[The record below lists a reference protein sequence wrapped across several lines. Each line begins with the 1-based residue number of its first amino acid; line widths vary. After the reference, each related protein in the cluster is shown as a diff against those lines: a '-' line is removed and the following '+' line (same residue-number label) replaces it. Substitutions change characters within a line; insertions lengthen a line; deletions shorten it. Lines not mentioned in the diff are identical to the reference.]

1 MWIGMGRFT
10 ITWVDVYDYLRC
22 PKIPAFKAIGLK
34 LRRLESRKRPAIKPY
49 TVGRLGERLTAA
61 LVPQLT
67 ESRRAADLEKVA
79 EGPPFKVFRQAQ
91 ETLRFLKR
99 EVERVSGEVLGRPL
113 KYSRDE
119 VRELVMED
127 VAGLVKV
134 ASKLSREFGSLQMVG
149 EGVVKSSALPSEGNV
164 DLVFSIKK
172 GKFLMAEVKNTAS
185 ISSIGKFQPS
195 FYNSISRVGA
205 LVIGK
210 RVRGDKPEYL
220 PLVRPSENVATVL
233 INPRLGVLQKVDKV
247 IPLEN
252 ILQGIWESKE
262 LGMLKR
268 QPEVPKRD
276 YCNRCP
282 WKKYCSNW
290 GRRGPP
296 ETRLDEIAKPPYLIV
311 AKGLVE
317 CGFDLDTFSLYHELQ
332 DIIWEIEHQ
341 IWSQTERPLKRLY
354 DLVETEHDSAVQIKK
369 TIARLEKKIRNDI
382 VEILATELDV
392 SKHRALKLIGYRER
406 ASRLYS
412 EISGEDFY
420 YIAPEIRPYEDDIRR
435 AVKNMSSELG
445 HWKRILPSK
454 EFREI
459 ETVQFAYTSIRMCG
473 FPDKSR
479 KLIRKAW
486 QLWELS

>member
-1 MWIGMGRFT
+1 MGRFT

-22 PKIPAFKAIGLK
+22 PKIPSFKVMGLK
-34 LRRLESRKRPAIKPY
+34 LRRLESRKRPAVKPY
-49 TVGRLGERLTAA
+49 TVGRLGERLTAE
-61 LVPQLT
+61 LIPQLT
-67 ESRRAADLEKVA
+67 ESRRAADLEKVG
-79 EGPPFKVFRQAQ
+79 EGPPLKVFRQAQ
-91 ETLRFLKR
+91 ERLSFLKR
-99 EVERVSGEVLGRPL
+99 EVERVSREVLGRPL
-113 KYSRDE
+113 KYSGGE

-127 VAGLVKV
+127 VTGLVKV

-164 DLVFSIKK
+164 DLVFSTKS

-185 ISSIGKFQPS
+185 ISSEEKFQSS

-210 RVRGDKPEYL
+210 RVSGNKPEYL

-233 INPRLGVLQKVDKV
+233 INPRLGVLQKMDKV

-252 ILQGIWESKE
+252 ILRGIWESKE
-262 LGMLKR
+262 LGMLKK

-276 YCNRCP
+276 YCERCP

-296 ETRLDEIAKPPYLIV
+296 EARLDEIAKPPYLIV
-311 AKGLVE
+311 AKGLEE

-354 DLVETEHDSAVQIKK
+354 DLVETEHDSAVQVRK

-382 VEILATELDV
+382 AEILATEMDM
-392 SKHRALKLIGYRER
+392 SKQRALKLVGYRER
-406 ASRLYS
+406 MHRFFR
-412 EISGEDFY
+412 EIHGEDFY
-420 YIAPEIRPYEDDIRR
+420 YIAPDIDPNKDDIKR
-435 AVKNMSSELG
+435 AVKNMSSELRLWR
-445 HWKRILPSK
+445 HILPNK
-454 EFREI
+454 EFRKI

-486 QLWELS
+486 QLW

>member
-1 MWIGMGRFT
+1 MGRFT

-22 PKIPAFKAIGLK
+22 PKIPSFKVMGLK
-34 LRRLESRKRPAIKPY
+34 LRRLESRKRPAVKPY
-49 TVGRLGERLTAA
+49 TVGRLGERLTAE
-61 LVPQLT
+61 LIPQLT
-67 ESRRAADLEKVA
+67 ESRRAADLEKVG

-91 ETLRFLKR
+91 ERLSFLKR
-99 EVERVSGEVLGRPL
+99 EVERVSREVLGRPL
-113 KYSRDE
+113 KYSGGE

-164 DLVFSIKK
+164 DLVFSTKS

-185 ISSIGKFQPS
+185 ISSEEKFQSS

-210 RVRGDKPEYL
+210 RVSGNKPEYL

-233 INPRLGVLQKVDKV
+233 INPRLGVLQKMDKV

-252 ILQGIWESKE
+252 ILRGIWESKE
-262 LGMLKR
+262 LGMLKK

-276 YCNRCP
+276 YCERCP

-296 ETRLDEIAKPPYLIV
+296 EARLDEIAKPPYLIV
-311 AKGLVE
+311 AKGLEE

-354 DLVETEHDSAVQIKK
+354 DLVETEHDSAVQVRK

-382 VEILATELDV
+382 AEILATEMDM
-392 SKHRALKLIGYRER
+392 SKQRALKLVGYRER
-406 ASRLYS
+406 MHRFFR
-412 EISGEDFY
+412 EIHGEDFY
-420 YIAPEIRPYEDDIRR
+420 YIAPDIDPNKDDIKR
-435 AVKNMSSELG
+435 AVKNMSSELRLWR
-445 HWKRILPSK
+445 HILPNK
-454 EFREI
+454 EFRKI

-486 QLWELS
+486 QLW

>member
-1 MWIGMGRFT
+1 MGRFT

-22 PKIPAFKAIGLK
+22 PKILAFKAMGLK
-34 LRRLESRKRPAIKPY
+34 LRRLESRRRPAIKPY
-49 TVGRLGERLTAA
+49 TVGRLGERLTAE
-61 LVPQLT
+61 LIPQLT
-67 ESRRAADLEKVA
+67 ESRREADLEKVG

-91 ETLRFLKR
+91 ERLSFLKR
-99 EVERVSGEVLGRPL
+99 EVDRVSREVLGRPL
-113 KYSRDE
+113 KYSGGE

-164 DLVFSIKK
+164 DLVFSTKS

-185 ISSIGKFQPS
+185 ISSEEKFQPS

-210 RVRGDKPEYL
+210 RVNGNKPEYL

-262 LGMLKR
+262 LGMLKK

-276 YCNRCP
+276 YCDRCP

-296 ETRLDEIAKPPYLIV
+296 EARLDEIAKPPYLIV
-311 AKGLVE
+311 TKGLEE
-317 CGFDLDTFSLYHELQ
+317 CGFDLDTFNLYHELQ

-354 DLVETEHDSAVQIKK
+354 DLVETEHDSAVQVRK

-382 VEILATELDV
+382 AEILATEMDM
-392 SKHRALKLIGYRER
+392 SKQRALKLVGYRER
-406 ASRLYS
+406 MHRFFR
-412 EISGEDFY
+412 EIHGEDFY
-420 YIAPEIRPYEDDIRR
+420 YIAPDIGPNKDDIKR
-435 AVKNMSSELG
+435 AVKNMSSELR
-445 HWKRILPSK
+445 HWRHIIPTK
-454 EFREI
+454 EFRKI

-486 QLWELS
+486 QLW